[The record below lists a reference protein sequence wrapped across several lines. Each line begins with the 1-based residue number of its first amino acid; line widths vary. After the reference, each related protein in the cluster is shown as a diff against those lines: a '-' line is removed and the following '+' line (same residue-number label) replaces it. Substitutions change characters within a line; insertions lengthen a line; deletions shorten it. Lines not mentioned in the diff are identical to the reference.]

1 MLDLEV
7 NGKVQDALESTRQ
20 TYMSLPQYKECK
32 MLKPMLLGLGAA
44 SLLVVMTAM
53 PVQAAHIN
61 LPPPDPSDIVN
72 VLGTDGISYQWVWAS
87 PCPGYQPNCD
97 SEGDLIDDNND
108 NGFPDAGDGSI
119 HGFTYASA
127 DQWNA
132 SFTSLIALENA
143 FTFVDPVNGLFD
155 PVSGMK
161 ISTLCAAASFVHDP
175 LNGTC
180 NLNEIRFGNIWNS
193 PLRTTSDLPSTPDT
207 FLVSVSGS
215 PVPGSVP
222 EPSSLLLLGAGLL
235 GLAAW
240 RWKHAA

>member
-1 MLDLEV
+1 
-7 NGKVQDALESTRQ
+7 
-20 TYMSLPQYKECK
+20 MSLPQYKECK

-53 PVQAAHIN
+53 PVQAAHII
-61 LPPPDPSDIVN
+61 LQPPPDPSDIVN

-119 HGFTYASA
+119 HGFTYASD

-143 FTFVDPVNGLFD
+143 FTFKDLAEANEFNPEGIV
-155 PVSGMK
+155 
-161 ISTLCAAASFVHDP
+161 TRCAAASFVHDP
-175 LNGTC
+175 QNGTC
-180 NLNEIRFGNIWNS
+180 NLSEIRFGNIWNS
-193 PLRTTSDLPSTPDT
+193 PLRIPSDLPSTPDT
-207 FLVSVSGS
+207 FLVSVKSSVPDPSGY
-215 PVPGSVP
+215 VP

-235 GLAAW
+235 GLAVW
-240 RWKHAA
+240 RWKQTA